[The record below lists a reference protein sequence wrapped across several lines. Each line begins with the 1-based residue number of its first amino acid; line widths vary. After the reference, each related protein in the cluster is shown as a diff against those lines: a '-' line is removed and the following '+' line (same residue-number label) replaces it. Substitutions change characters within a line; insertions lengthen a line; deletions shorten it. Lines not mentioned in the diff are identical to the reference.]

1 MTRIR
6 NPTLAA
12 AATSACAGRAPPPR
26 VTTSRCAAV
35 EPEEASSTSASGS
48 QPGHLE
54 RALQAAV
61 RNEDDTDTVAA
72 IAGALLGARYGIEA
86 IPAVWRANDHGW
98 PGLRADDL
106 IDLAVRTAESGRR

>member
-12 AATSACAGRAPPPR
+12 AATSARAGRAPPPR
-26 VTTSRCAAV
+26 GTTSRCAAV

-72 IAGALLGARYGIEA
+72 IAGVRARLLELQAQWLTFVPKGAVTLEY
-86 IPAVWRANDHGW
+86 P
-98 PGLRADDL
+98 
-106 IDLAVRTAESGRR
+106 